1 MSSHSFF
8 RLLEA
13 LQKKPNKEKDRIII
27 ATVSILMLIIVGIWI
42 SLPGGENSESQ
53 TTEQQAGPFKIL
65 WQEIKENAPDF

>member
-27 ATVSILMLIIVGIWI
+27 VTVGILMLIVLGIWI
-42 SLPGGENSESQ
+42 SLPGENNTGEQ

-65 WQEIKENAPDF
+65 WQEIKENVPNF